1 MTDRVG
7 FHVTGSSVAERRAV
21 LVGRATEMRALDAAL
36 QDVTK
41 RGVAR
46 TVTIVGAAGIGKT
59 RLVRDFLLRAR
70 QYPRAPRVFRGSAR
84 ERGPAYESFARVLRA
99 RFGIVE
105 GTDPEVAKTQVRTH
119 VASVF
124 EDRKVGDVAY
134 FLGQLLELSYPDSPL
149 IKAVEGDPQQ
159 LRQLRRAVIKRFF
172 EEDAQRPAKSTGS
185 PDDTTPM
192 RVPVGGAP
200 PTAPPSLNVGGAP
213 PTPPTAPP
221 SLDSV
226 PLVLVFD
233 DLHHAHEDSLDL
245 LSYLVEY
252 LQAPILLLCLARP
265 DMLAR
270 RDGWAKLGGAG
281 HTVLQLAPLSETDA
295 SAVMEELLQPC
306 GNVEEVQDLV
316 DAASTLAGGNPALL
330 EQMVRIFHDMGVLE
344 VADPLAEEERWI
356 VHPDRLASVR
366 LPITVE
372 DAVQARIAA
381 LSPEERELLERAA
394 TMGSVFWLGGLVAI
408 ERKAAAAPEIWGAGL
423 PPDAAKIRKTLGDL
437 TERDYVLRLPDS
449 SFPGDE
455 EYVFKH
461 NLEREALIR
470 MTSAGSARGH
480 HAALAAWL
488 SSKPHV
494 RQYEETLSMLARHL
508 ELGGSA
514 TRAAAAYLVA
524 ADVARARY
532 ANTKATEHYRRALAM
547 IDAGAEVDAESH
559 LTALHHLG
567 DVLQVLGRN
576 DEALATFRHM
586 LTVAYRLDMRARGG
600 AAHGRIGRLHRD
612 TGRLDE
618 ASQHLDA
625 AFALFDEA
633 ADERGVAST
642 VDDIGKLHWLRGD
655 YARALEFTQRALQMR
670 RRIGDRRSIALSL
683 NNMGLVHQD
692 SGQFK
697 QALEAFEQALQIR
710 REIGDLVGVAISLNN
725 LGTVAQDQRN
735 DTQALN
741 LFKEAYEV
749 AKETGDR
756 NRIALV
762 LTNLGETM
770 NRLGD
775 SAGAIQYLKQAEELG
790 DELGDR
796 LCLAEAVRGLGKAYL
811 AQREY
816 TKAREC
822 TMRAVE
828 IFREVE
834 SRVQLG
840 IALRSLGEV
849 TAAGSAGGA
858 GLAQAK
864 DYLAQSI
871 DIFQKA
877 GNDVE
882 LARSFRSMADLLRGT
897 FEWQTDPNVQVEAAE
912 YVRKA
917 DDIFARLKLG
927 GFGLQS

>member
-1 MTDRVG
+1 MTERVG
-7 FHVTGSSVAERRAV
+7 LQLSGSGVAERRAV
-21 LVGRATEMRALDAAL
+21 LVGRAAEMRALDEAL
-36 QDVTK
+36 HDVSK
-41 RGVAR
+41 RGISR
-46 TVTIVGAAGIGKT
+46 TVTVVGAAGIGKT

-70 QYPRAPRVFRGSAR
+70 NDPRAPRVFRGSAR
-84 ERGPAYESFARVLRA
+84 ERGPAYEGFARILRA

-105 GTDPEVAKTQVRTH
+105 GMDQETAKDQVRAH
-119 VASVF
+119 VASVL

-134 FLGQLLELSYPDSPL
+134 FLGQLLELPFLDSPL
-149 IKAVEGDPQQ
+149 IKAIEGDPQQ

-172 EEDAQRPAKSTGS
+172 EADAMRPAKSTGS
-185 PDDTTPM
+185 PDDTTPI
-192 RVPVGGAP
+192 
-200 PTAPPSLNVGGAP
+200 SLEP
-213 PTPPTAPP
+213 
-221 SLDSV
+221 V

-233 DLHHAHEDSLDL
+233 DLQHAHEDSLDL

-252 LQAPILLLCLARP
+252 LQAPVLLVCVARP

-270 RDGWAKLGGAG
+270 RDGWAKLAAG
-281 HTVLQLAPLSETDA
+281 RHTMLQLAPLSEND
-295 SAVMEELLQPC
+295 SEVVMEELLSPC
-306 GNVEEVQDLV
+306 GEVEEVEDLV

-344 VADPLAEEERWI
+344 VEDPLAEDEKWR
-356 VHPDRLASVR
+356 VHPERLASVR

-381 LSPEERELLERAA
+381 LSPAERELLEQAA
-394 TMGSVFWLGGLVAI
+394 TMGSVFWLGGLVSI
-408 ERKAAAAPEIWGAGL
+408 ERKDGPAPEIWGAGL
-423 PPDAAKIRKTLGDL
+423 PPDAARIRKMLSDL
-437 TERDYVLRLPDS
+437 TDRDYVLRLPDS

-461 NLEREALIR
+461 NLEREALVK
-470 MTSAGSARGH
+470 MTSAGSAKMH

-494 RQYEETLSMLARHL
+494 RQYEETLAMLARHL
-508 ELGGSA
+508 ELGRSS
-514 TRAAAAYLVA
+514 TRAAGAYLEA
-524 ADVARARY
+524 ADVARSLY
-532 ANTKATEHYRRALAM
+532 ANAKATEHYRRALAM
-547 IDAGAEVDAESH
+547 IDDGAEVDAESH

-576 DEALATFRHM
+576 DEALKTFRQM
-586 LTVAYRLDMRARGG
+586 LTIAYRLDMRARGG
-600 AAHGRIGRLHRD
+600 AAHGRIGRLFRD

-618 ASQHLDA
+618 ASQHLNA
-625 AFALFDEA
+625 ALALFEEA

-655 YARALEFTQRALQMR
+655 YVRALEFTQRALQMR

-683 NNMGLVHQD
+683 NNMGLVYQD
-692 SGQFK
+692 SGHFA
-697 QALEAFEQALQIR
+697 QALDAFEQALTIR

-735 DTQALN
+735 DQQALT
-741 LFKEAYEV
+741 LFKEAHEV

-762 LTNLGETM
+762 LTNLGETL

-775 SAGAIQYLKQAEELG
+775 SAQAIQYLKQAEELG
-790 DELGDR
+790 DELGDK

-811 AQREY
+811 ARREY

-822 TMRAVE
+822 TQRAVE

-840 IALRSLGEV
+840 VALRSLGEV
-849 TAAGSAGGA
+849 SAAGSAGGE
-858 GLAQAK
+858 GIKLAR
-864 DYLAQSI
+864 DYLGQSI
-871 DIFQKA
+871 EIFKQA

-882 LARSFRSMADLLRGT
+882 LARSYRAMAELLRGT
-897 FEWQTDPNVQVEAAE
+897 LDFQADAGVKAEAQE
-912 YVRKA
+912 YQAKA

-927 GFGLQS
+927 GFGLQM